1 MFEQTFKN
9 IDGMLHKNVGCGSEW
24 DDYHHSEGDYH
35 HSEGRYRLAEGL
47 RPFRAMLLSSERA

>member
-9 IDGMLHKNVGCGSEW
+9 IDGMLHKNVGGGSEW
-24 DDYHHSEGDYH
+24 DDFHLGEGGCH

-47 RPFRAMLLSSERA
+47 SPFRAMLLSPERA